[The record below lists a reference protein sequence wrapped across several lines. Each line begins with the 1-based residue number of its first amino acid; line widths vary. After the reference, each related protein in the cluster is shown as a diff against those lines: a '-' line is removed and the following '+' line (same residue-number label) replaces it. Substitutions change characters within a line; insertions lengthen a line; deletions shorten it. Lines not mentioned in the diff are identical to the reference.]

1 MSAPFVHLHLHSEYS
16 LADSTIRIA
25 ELVKRCVALGQPAV
39 ALTDIDN
46 LFATVKFYKAAEA
59 AGLKPIIGAD
69 IGLADGNE
77 AASRMTLLCRDRS
90 GYLTLSRLLSRAWM
104 EGHRVD
110 GVVVRPQWLREDNGG
125 LFALAGRHSLA
136 GRLATSSR
144 HELAEA
150 WLADWQ
156 GSFGDRLHLEL
167 TRTGRDGEEAFN
179 TFALHAAT
187 KRGIA
192 VIASNDARF
201 LDADG
206 FEAHEARVCIST
218 GRVLDDPKRPKDYS
232 PEQYLKSS
240 QQMAELFAD
249 IPDAISNAVAL
260 ATRCNVELKL
270 GQYAL
275 PAFPV
280 PSEHTIESW
289 LRKQSREGL
298 ARRLEKA
305 PLAQGKSR
313 EVYDARLETELGVI
327 LTMGF
332 PGYFLIVADFIN
344 WAKRHDIPVGPG
356 RGSGAGS
363 LVAWALGIT
372 DLDPLPYDL
381 LFERFLNPER
391 VSMPDFDI
399 DFCMDRRDEVID
411 YVARKYGRDKV
422 SQIITYGTMAAKAVV
437 RDTGRVLG
445 HPYGFVDSIAKLI
458 PMTLG
463 ICLDDALGESEAA
476 RKNPTLASTELIERY
491 RSEDDV
497 RDLLDLARSLED
509 LTRNAG
515 KHAGGVVI
523 APSPLSDFCPLF
535 AEHDGQGR
543 GKSPV
548 TQFDKD
554 DVEAIGLVKFDFLGL
569 RTLTIID
576 WAVKAINK
584 RRQASVSLLP
594 LAGRGGAL
602 ANQGSRDDER
612 LSAMREG
619 RGAERG
625 GPAPEKRRPDEG
637 APQAPLDITTLPLDD
652 TATYELFTR
661 GDSVAV
667 FQFESRGMRE
677 LLKRARPDTFED
689 IIALAALFRPG
700 PLGSGMDKDW
710 VDRKH
715 GNAAVSYAHPLLE
728 PVLAPTYGVIVY
740 QEQVMQIAQVLAGY
754 SLGGADLL
762 RRAMGK
768 KNATEM
774 AKERAK
780 FEDGCAQRGIATRV
794 ASPIFDLMEKFAE
807 YGFNKSHSAAYALVA
822 YQTAWL
828 KVHYPA
834 EFMAAVLSSDMDN
847 TDKVVGFLDEARV
860 MGLTVLPPDVD
871 ASAYLFE
878 AIDLPRPDLPTHV
891 TSQASPV
898 RHMSGLAADQSAAV
912 ASDSRAAHPCAAT
925 TIRYGLGA
933 VKGVGR
939 GACEAIVQARRAG
952 PFVDL
957 LDFCKRVDSGK
968 LNRRALEALA
978 QAGALDRLGKN
989 RASLMLQLPEVLK
1002 ATDQLARERAAG
1014 QCSLFGGGLSGER
1027 MPGNAE
1033 AATPALHIDLPETDE
1048 WPLAQLLNGERDTLG
1063 HYLSGHPFDPYRE
1076 ELRGLVG
1083 HDLGD
1088 LERIWEARPESAR
1101 GGWRP
1106 ELDTI
1111 VAGQVV
1117 AMRKKGDSQMFVQ
1130 IEDGRGRLECAFF
1143 GETYSEFAALI
1154 ARDRL
1159 LVLQGGLRE
1168 DAFSGGFAFKVQ
1180 RCWDY
1185 AQVCTRFSQR
1195 LAIRLD
1201 LRVPGSWQ
1209 RVDALLARQRPGQTP
1224 LRLDLL
1230 RDGVAGTLDLN
1241 GTQSVRVDADLV
1253 GTLRAQPGVRAVKLT
1268 LGKPWGN

>member
-69 IGLADGNE
+69 IHLADGGE
-77 AASRMTLLCRDRS
+77 TPSRMTLLCRDRS

-104 EGHRVD
+104 EGHQVD
-110 GVVVRPQWLREDNGG
+110 GVVVRPQWLREDNAG

-136 GRLATSSR
+136 GRLAASNR

-179 TFALHAAT
+179 TFALHAASQ
-187 KRGIA
+187 RGIA

-218 GRVLDDPKRPKDYS
+218 GRVLDDPKRPRDYS
-232 PEQYLKSS
+232 AEQYLKSS
-240 QQMAELFAD
+240 EQMAELFAD
-249 IPDAISNAVAL
+249 IPDAISNAAAL
-260 ATRCNVELKL
+260 AMRCNVELKL
-270 GQYAL
+270 GEYAL

-280 PSEHTIESW
+280 PDGHTIESW
-289 LRKQSREGL
+289 LREEARAGL
-298 ARRLEKA
+298 AKRLDKA
-305 PLAQGKSR
+305 PLAPGKSR
-313 EVYDARLETELGVI
+313 EVYDARLDTELGVI
-327 LTMGF
+327 LAMGF

-411 YVARKYGRDKV
+411 YVAATYGRDRV

-458 PMTLG
+458 PLTLG

-476 RKNPTLASTELIERY
+476 KKNPMLASTELIERY

-535 AEHDGQGR
+535 AEHDGEGR

-554 DVEAIGLVKFDFLGL
+554 DVEAVGLVKFDFLGL

-584 RRQASVSLLP
+584 RRQAAVSLLP
-594 LAGRGGAL
+594 CTGEGA
-602 ANQGSRDDER
+602 
-612 LSAMREG
+612 
-619 RGAERG
+619 
-625 GPAPEKRRPDEG
+625 RRADEG
-637 APQAPLDITTLPLDD
+637 TRIPDATKDAPSDIELLDITTLPLDD
-652 TATYELFTR
+652 KPTYELFAR

-677 LLKRARPDTFED
+677 LLKRAKPDTFED

-715 GNAAVSYAHPLLE
+715 GNAAVSYPHPSLE
-728 PVLAPTYGVIVY
+728 QVLGPTYGVIVY
-740 QEQVMQIAQVLAGY
+740 QEQVMQIAQELAGY

-780 FEDGCAQRGIATRV
+780 FEDGSAARGIAAKI

-828 KVHYPA
+828 KVHHPA

-871 ASAYLFE
+871 ASAYMFE
-878 AIDLPRPDLPTHV
+878 ATEARQAD
-891 TSQASPV
+891 SQAQ
-898 RHMSGLAADQSAAV
+898 RG
-912 ASDSRAAHPCAAT
+912 

-939 GACEAIVQARRAG
+939 GACEGIVQARRAG

-968 LNRRALEALA
+968 LNRRALEALT
-978 QAGALDRLGKN
+978 QAGALDRLGSN
-989 RASLMLQLPEVLK
+989 RASLMLQLPEVVK

-1014 QCSLFGGGLSGER
+1014 QVSLFGSAVSGDGE
-1027 MPGNAE
+1027 
-1033 AATPALHIDLPETDE
+1033 ATPSLHIDLPETDE

-1076 ELRGLVG
+1076 ELRALVG

-1088 LERIWEARPESAR
+1088 LERIWESRPESAR

-1106 ELDTI
+1106 ELDSI
-1111 VAGQVV
+1111 VCGQVV
-1117 AMRKKGDSQMFVQ
+1117 AMRKKGDAQMFVQ

-1143 GETYSEFAALI
+1143 GETYTEFAALI

-1159 LVLQGGLRE
+1159 LVIQGGLRE

-1185 AQVCTRFSQR
+1185 AQVCARHAQR

-1201 LRVPGSWQ
+1201 LRVPGTWQ
-1209 RVDALLARQRPGQTP
+1209 RVDALLDKQRPGQTP

-1230 RDGVAGTLDLN
+1230 RDGAAGTLDL
-1241 GTQSVRVDADLV
+1241 GGEQAVRVDADLV
-1253 GTLRAQPGVRAVKLT
+1253 GTLRAQPGVSAVKLS
-1268 LGKPWGN
+1268 LAKPWAR